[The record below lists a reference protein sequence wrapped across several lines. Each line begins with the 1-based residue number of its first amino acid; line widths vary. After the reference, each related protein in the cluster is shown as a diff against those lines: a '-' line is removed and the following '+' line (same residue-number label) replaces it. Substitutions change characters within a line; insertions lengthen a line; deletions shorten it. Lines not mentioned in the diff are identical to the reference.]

1 MTDKADGLGAR
12 RFEEIEGLRG
22 WLSWTVVFWHVI
34 QYTGLNGHY
43 RLLGSAAG
51 LAHLAVE
58 MFIVLSGFVV
68 THLLLSRKESY
79 ARYLSRRAFR
89 LFPLYLIGA
98 VTGIFATGL
107 AAQAVEHV
115 PWAHDPAFTY
125 GKTLI
130 ATYASQ
136 KAYFPVHAVLHMF
149 LLQGAVPDSILP
161 YSSAALIGPAWSL
174 SLEWQFYLIAPL
186 LIGGLVSRRWWA
198 VTLIAI
204 VGAYLADRANLFG
217 SYRLMS
223 SFPSAAL
230 LFLTGIVSRLRF
242 GWLGR
247 VIRSPTPV
255 ALAGLAAA
263 SLPGFTAFGL
273 WVAFFAFLV
282 SNAQNGGKGGKGGSI
297 MARGWATMFGS
308 RTARFIGARSYG
320 VYVVHW
326 PLLQIIL
333 FLLQDEFSADV
344 TISACMLAA
353 ALIPATLIIAELLHH
368 AVERP
373 MIRIGSQLVSR
384 NNSALAHQFRLDMP
398 AQRGEG

>member
-1 MTDKADGLGAR
+1 MTDNADGLGAR

-22 WLSWTVVFWHVI
+22 WLSWTVVFWHII

-43 RLLGSAAG
+43 RVLGSAAG

-58 MFIVLSGFVV
+58 MFIILSGFVV
-68 THLLLSRKESY
+68 THLLLSRKEPY
-79 ARYLSRRAFR
+79 VRYLSRRAFR

-107 AAQAVEHV
+107 AAQAVGHV

-136 KAYFPVHAVLHMF
+136 QAYFPLHAFLHMV

-186 LIGGLVSRRWWA
+186 LIGGLASRRWWA
-198 VTLIAI
+198 VTLMAI
-204 VGAYLADRANLFG
+204 VGAYLAHQTGILG

-223 SFPSAAL
+223 SFPSASL

-263 SLPGFTAFGL
+263 SIPALTAFGL

-282 SNAQNGGKGGKGGSI
+282 SNNQNNGKGTGI
-297 MARGWATMFGS
+297 MARSWAAMFGS
-308 RTARFIGARSYG
+308 RIARLIGARSYG

-333 FLLQDEFSADV
+333 FMLQDEFGANL

-353 ALIPATLIIAELLHH
+353 ALIPATIVIAELLHH

-373 MIRIGSQLVSR
+373 MIRLGSQLVSR
-384 NNSALAHQFRLDMP
+384 KNSLLAHQLRLDIP